1 MESNASR
8 KITSLRGVTKAL
20 AAAAVIG
27 LALTGC
33 GAATGNGGGE
43 SRQLLLGHGA
53 DPSNPRS
60 VAADFFKDHL
70 AEITEGQLTVQ
81 VQGSEQLGSDSE
93 MMVSLASGTLDMTA
107 NSQGAVSSNVPEMA
121 LFGLPFLF
129 ESSEHAYEVVD
140 GAIGDEIAAKA
151 ESAGF
156 KVLAWWDNGIR
167 DVTNSKRPI
176 NSPEDIKGLKIRTP
190 NDPMTID
197 IFNALKANPT
207 PMAFSELYLALQQ
220 GAVDGQENPVTN
232 IASSKLNEVQKH
244 LARTS
249 HKYEVTPFI
258 ISLSTWESL
267 SPEQQEKVQAA
278 ADAARD
284 KQRELMTEQIEKI
297 SAELEGSMEVTTPE
311 LDAFRTATASVYD
324 KWSKEYPELV
334 KQFREEADATRAEYA
349 SE

>member
-1 MESNASR
+1 MESDASQ
-8 KITSLRGVTKAL
+8 KTSPLRRLTKGL

-33 GAATGNGGGE
+33 GGGAGGE
-43 SRQLLLGHGA
+43 GETRQLLLGHGA

-60 VAADFFKDHL
+60 KAADFFKDQL
-70 AEITEGQLTVQ
+70 AETTDGKLTVQ

-93 MMVSLASGTLDMTA
+93 MMVSLASGTLDLTA

-129 ESSEHAYEVVD
+129 ESSEHAYQVVD
-140 GAIGDEIAAKA
+140 GAIGDEIAKKA
-151 ESAGF
+151 ENAGF

-176 NSPEDIKGLKIRTP
+176 NTPEDIKGLKIRTP

-197 IFNALKANPT
+197 IFNALGANPT

-267 SPEQQEKVQAA
+267 SPEQQEKVQSA

-284 KQRELMTEQIEKI
+284 KQRELMTEQISKI
-297 SAELEGSMEVTTPE
+297 STELEGSMEVTNPE
-311 LDAFRTATASVYD
+311 LDPFRTATSSVYD
-324 KWSKEYPELV
+324 KWSKDHPELV
-334 KQFREEADATRAEYA
+334 KQFREEADANRAEFA
-349 SE
+349 GK

>member
-1 MESNASR
+1 MESNASQ
-8 KITSLRGVTKAL
+8 KIGPLRRLTKGLAL
-20 AAAAVIG
+20 AAVVG
-27 LALTGC
+27 LTLTAC
-33 GAATGNGGGE
+33 GGGAGSEGE

-60 VAADFFKDHL
+60 VAADFFKDQL
-70 AEITEGQLTVQ
+70 AETTDGQLTVQ

-93 MMVSLASGTLDMTA
+93 MMVSLASGTLDLTA

-129 ESSEHAYEVVD
+129 ESAEHAYEVVD
-140 GAIGDEIAAKA
+140 GPIGDEIATKA
-151 ESAGF
+151 EGAGF

-176 NSPEDIKGLKIRTP
+176 NTPEDVKGLKIRTP

-197 IFNALKANPT
+197 IFNALGANPT

-244 LARTS
+244 LAKTS

-267 SPEQQEKVQAA
+267 SSEQQEKVQEA

-297 SAELEGSMEVTTPE
+297 SAELGSTMEVTTPDLE
-311 LDAFRTATASVYD
+311 AFRTATTSVYD

-334 KQFREEADATRAEYA
+334 EQFREEADASRAEYA
-349 SE
+349 SK